1 MKKLEGSYF
10 FSGLY
15 YFHFLEVKIMDNA
28 ISLSLYISAL
38 NPCHILKTSVSLK
51 FLKMYAYNHNLHVL
65 GQYNY
70 QYSLAALFIFVISQI
85 FQRNI
90 NHL

>member
-28 ISLSLYISAL
+28 ISLSLYISYFEHMPYIKNKRFIEIL
-38 NPCHILKTSVSLK
+38 NVCLQPQSSCFRAI
-51 FLKMYAYNHNLHVL
+51 
-65 GQYNY
+65 
-70 QYSLAALFIFVISQI
+70 
-85 FQRNI
+85 
-90 NHL
+90 